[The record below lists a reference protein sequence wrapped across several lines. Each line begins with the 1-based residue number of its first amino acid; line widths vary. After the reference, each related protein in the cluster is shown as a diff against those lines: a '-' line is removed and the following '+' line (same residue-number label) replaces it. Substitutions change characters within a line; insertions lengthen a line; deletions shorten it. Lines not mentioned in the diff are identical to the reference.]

1 MRVSTEKLFLALI
14 VVVIAAISIILAYTL
29 YVNEKPATDE
39 VMTFLQEV
47 VSIDVSKYN
56 VTTFNSTVTYPD
68 WLNGQSQ
75 LTGKCTLDSETNK
88 LDVLYKFRG
97 GTLSW
102 CLVRNLES
110 QPHYTTAPS
119 TDVGEVASVFLQ
131 KYQAYSDDSD
141 LETMKNMLNAVNVAE
156 NSTQTEGNLKLI
168 VSVTSFSTSFDWR
181 YTVNGTESSRLYVS
195 FRDGEFYTFSADK
208 SIY

>member
-75 LTGKCTLDSETNK
+75 LTGKCTLDSATNK
-88 LDVLYKFRG
+88 LDVLYKLRG

-102 CLVRNLES
+102 CLVRNLEG